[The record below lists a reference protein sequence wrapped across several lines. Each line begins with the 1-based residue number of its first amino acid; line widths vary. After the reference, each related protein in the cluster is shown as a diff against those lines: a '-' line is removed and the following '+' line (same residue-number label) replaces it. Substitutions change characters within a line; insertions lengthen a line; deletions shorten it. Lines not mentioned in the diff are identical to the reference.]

1 MSSDASLNPD
11 VEAFAASARN
21 DVKGANRSLGRA
33 PKPAGWQGN
42 TETLRQDVDDAERAL
57 KQDTAAA
64 KGRQQSAAPVE
75 TNTRGTMF
83 SRKSLLKQVDDQT
96 GEDAAQVGNAVT
108 RVVDDI
114 RDKLRSTRSG
124 NINPRDRN

>member
-1 MSSDASLNPD
+1 LNPD
-11 VEAFAASARN
+11 VEASAASARN
-21 DVKGANRSLGRA
+21 DVKGANRSFGRA
-33 PKPAGWQGN
+33 PKPVGWQGDP
-42 TETLRQDVDDAERAL
+42 ETLRQDVDDAERAL

-96 GEDAAQVGNAVT
+96 GEDVAQVGESVS
-108 RVVDDI
+108 RVIDSARSKLLPKRDNDD
-114 RDKLRSTRSG
+114 
-124 NINPRDRN
+124 NPRERN